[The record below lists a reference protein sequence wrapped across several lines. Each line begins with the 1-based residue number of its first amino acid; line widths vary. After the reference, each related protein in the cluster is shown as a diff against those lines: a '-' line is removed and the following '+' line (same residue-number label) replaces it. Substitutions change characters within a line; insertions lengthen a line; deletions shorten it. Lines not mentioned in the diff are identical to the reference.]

1 MPNLRVIHQN
11 VADTATIAADTTA
24 GTYVASNM
32 QTDLKSQFHRSVGT
46 TVTYTLT
53 WAANQ
58 TVSAVVLPCTNLT
71 ATATIA
77 VKLQSSSDNIT
88 FTDIPG
94 ATQTATT
101 AAGSTQIAQFASPT
115 GNLFAYGAVTKT
127 AHWFSQP
134 YTNVKR
140 VIITLVDTAQ
150 SAAGMPGF
158 IDCSRIICG
167 HYWSPQYNADRS
179 GLVLTVSDTSTT
191 TRNDAGDL
199 ISEQGFVYD
208 QLQLN
213 LGVMVD
219 SDRDTLLGITRR
231 RGVSQNILISV
242 FPDNRTASELA
253 YLVYGKRSNSSIN
266 YILPGFTSTS
276 LEITG
281 W

>member
-1 MPNLRVIHQN
+1 MPNLRVIYQN
-11 VADTATIAADTTA
+11 LADMATITADSTA
-24 GTYVASNM
+24 GTYVATNL

-46 TVTYTLT
+46 TVVYTLT
-53 WAANQ
+53 WTTPQ

-77 VKLQSSSDNIT
+77 VQLLSSTDNVAYSNIV
-88 FTDIPG
+88 
-94 ATQTATT
+94 TQTATL
-101 AAGSTQIAQFASPT
+101 AAASTRISEFAAPT

-127 AHWFSQP
+127 AHWFDQA
-134 YTNVKR
+134 YNNVKR

-150 SAAGMPGF
+150 ANAGMPGF
-158 IDCSRIICG
+158 IDCSRVICG
-167 HYWSPQYNADRS
+167 HYWSPTYNASRE

-191 TRNDAGDL
+191 SRNDAGDL
-199 ISEQGFVYD
+199 IAEQGFVHD

-213 LGVMVD
+213 LGVLTD
-219 SDRDTLLGITRR
+219 TDRDTLLGITRR
-231 RGVSQNILISV
+231 RGVSQNILVSV
-242 FPDNRTASELA
+242 FPENRTANELA

-266 YILPGFTSTS
+266 YTIPGLSSTS

>member
-11 VADTATIAADTTA
+11 LADSATIGADSTA
-24 GTYVASNM
+24 GNYAASNM
-32 QTDLKSQFHRSVGT
+32 QTDLKSQFHRSLGT

-53 WAANQ
+53 WATNQ
-58 TVSAVVLPCTNLT
+58 TISAVVLPCTNLT

-94 ATQTATT
+94 ATQAATT
-101 AAGSTQIAQFASPT
+101 AAGSTQIAQFGTAT

-127 AHWFSQP
+127 AHWFDQIF
-134 YTNVKR
+134 TNVRR
-140 VIITLVDTAQ
+140 VIITLVDTSNPA
-150 SAAGMPGF
+150 GF
-158 IDCSRIICG
+158 IDCSRVICG
-167 HYWSPQYNADRS
+167 HYWSPTYNADRS
-179 GLVLTVSDTSTT
+179 GLVLSVSDTSSTS
-191 TRNDAGDL
+191 RNDAGDL

-213 LGVMVD
+213 LGVLTD

-242 FPDNRTASELA
+242 FPDNRTATELA

-266 YILPGFTSTS
+266 YIIPGLSSTS
-276 LEITG
+276 IEITG

>member
-11 VADTATIAADTTA
+11 LADTATITANTTA
-24 GTYVASNM
+24 GNYVASNM
-32 QTDLKSQFHRSVGT
+32 QTELKSQFHRTTGT
-46 TVTYTLT
+46 TATYTLT
-53 WAANQ
+53 WTTDQ

-71 ATATIA
+71 ASATIQ
-77 VKLQSSSDNIT
+77 VELQNSVNGQIA
-88 FTDIPG
+88 I
-94 ATQTATT
+94 QTPTT
-101 AAGSTQIAQFASPT
+101 AASSTQIGQFTAPT

-127 AHWFSQP
+127 AHWFTQA
-134 YTNVKR
+134 YTNVRK
-140 VIITLVDTAQ
+140 VIITLVDA
-150 SAAGMPGF
+150 SNPAGF

-167 HYWSPQYNADRS
+167 HYWSPTYNASRE

-213 LGVMVD
+213 LGVLTD
-219 SDRDTLLGITRR
+219 ADRDTLLGITRR
-231 RGVSQNILISV
+231 RGISQNILVSV

>member
-11 VADTATIAADTTA
+11 LADTASITADSTA
-24 GTYVASNM
+24 GTYVASNL
-32 QTDLKSQFHRSVGT
+32 QTELKSQFHRSVGT
-46 TVTYTLT
+46 TVVYTLT
-53 WAANQ
+53 WTTPQ

-77 VKLQSSSDNIT
+77 VKLQSSSDNNT
-88 FTDIPG
+88 FTDIVG
-94 ATQTATT
+94 ATQTATL
-101 AAGSTQIAQFASPT
+101 AASSTRISEFAAPT

-127 AHWFSQP
+127 AHWFTQA
-134 YTNVKR
+134 YNNVKR

-150 SAAGMPGF
+150 ANAGMPGF
-158 IDCSRIICG
+158 IDCSRVICG
-167 HYWSPQYNADRS
+167 NYWSPTYNASRE

-191 TRNDAGDL
+191 SRNDAGDL
-199 ISEQGFVYD
+199 ISEQGFVHD

-213 LGVMVD
+213 LGVLLD
-219 SDRDTLLGITRR
+219 TDRDTLLGITRR
-231 RGVSQNILISV
+231 RGVSQNILVSV
-242 FPDNRTASELA
+242 FPENRTANELA

-266 YILPGFTSTS
+266 YTIPGLSSTS